1 LLSKASSISQC
12 RAKNVPQRGAIT
24 NTTSS
29 TTHNS
34 VGSTTTTTT
43 TTTQTTTVSIDA
55 NGNYVDSQG
64 NQTSST
70 TQTTTVASKTETK
83 TASGFI
89 AREGSSTNTSTSSVK
104 PETNKLGNAISGWLK
119 DGHSGTPF
127 LTVGQALSAT
137 LTVIG
142 YVNLPARWAK
152 ALSVLGAG
160 MFVGSNNSGKY
171 GSIISS
177 LANIN
182 DRKIEDIYLQSS
194 GYIDRIPGFESLSA
208 YYGK

>member
-70 TQTTTVASKTETK
+70 TQTTTVASKTETS
-83 TASGFI
+83 TTSGFI
-89 AREGSSTNTSTSSVK
+89 AKEGSTTKTSTSSVK

-127 LTVGQALSAT
+127 LTSGQVIVGITTLAGTVFKSPILAIIGLSQF
-137 LTVIG
+137 IG
-142 YVNLPARWAK
+142 SNMSGKFGDVVSGLNSFQNR
-152 ALSVLGAG
+152 
-160 MFVGSNNSGKY
+160 MFVDKDLENPGP
-171 GSIISS
+171 
-177 LANIN
+177 
-182 DRKIEDIYLQSS
+182 
-194 GYIDRIPGFESLSA
+194 IDRIPSLETLKP
-208 YYGK
+208 YYMKN